1 MICSSPSCLK
11 RQSIEGIKVVE
22 CRGPLLEQRLLYF
35 LCGCYRRSLSTM
47 LPVSRRT
54 SRGSRHN
61 RSRAGSNISST
72 EAQFQGLHLSATSGS
87 HSASVSPPSR
97 PPEQEFFDSPSF
109 IQATT
114 TTNYLQPEFDPQ
126 QPVAAP
132 GDGLDASGSYLHH
145 PSSETWP
152 VTTSLH
158 PSRSALP
165 SFQLDPRPTDYSL
178 RSSFG
183 QESRQTDPYAR
194 EDMK

>member
-1 MICSSPSCLK
+1 MW
-11 RQSIEGIKVVE
+11 V
-22 CRGPLLEQRLLYF
+22 
-35 LCGCYRRSLSTM
+35 YRRSLSTM

-54 SRGSRHN
+54 SRGSRQN
-61 RSRAGSNISST
+61 RSRASSNISST

-97 PPEQEFFDSPSF
+97 QPEQQLFQSPSF

-114 TTNYLQPEFDPQ
+114 TANYLQPEFDPRI
-126 QPVAAP
+126 PVAAP
-132 GDGLDASGSYLHH
+132 GSGLDASGSYLQH

-152 VTTSLH
+152 GTASVHS
-158 PSRSALP
+158 SRSALP
-165 SFQLDPRPTDYSL
+165 SFQLDSRTNDYSL

-183 QESRQTDPYAR
+183 PESRQGDPYVR